1 MKELIVIGGGA
12 SGLAAAISAAQTN
25 PKCSVTI
32 LEGLDR
38 VGKKIL
44 ATGNG
49 RCNLTNEQLAPIHYH
64 SSEPKLLAS
73 FLEQMPLSLA
83 TDFFGRLGLIC
94 ATEDMGRVY
103 PYSRQAST
111 VLDVLLQALEQYH
124 IRVVCDCKVTQLRST
139 KGKYQILCESGQR
152 FSADQVILTGG
163 GMAAPKQGS
172 DGSTLSIATS
182 LGLSVQPTYPCL
194 TAFRC
199 TNPAQKGLKGV
210 RANGKLTL
218 MERDRILASE
228 IGEIQFTDY
237 GLSGIPAFQ
246 LSCHLKPGYK
256 NAVLD
261 VDLVPQ
267 FSDKQLKDYLSHWTK
282 VSSKQ
287 TLEHFLPGLIHKK
300 LLYAVTKQ
308 VGLSPLSRSVSSIS
322 SGELAKLAHIL
333 KHWSFPVTGTLDW
346 AQAQVTGGGISLN
359 NIDPD
364 FSVKKQPGLFLAGEL
379 LDVVGD
385 CGGYNLHWA
394 WCSGILAGR
403 AAANKLR

>member
-1 MKELIVIGGGA
+1 MNELLIIGGGA
-12 SGLAAAISAAQTN
+12 SGLAAAISAAQAN
-25 PKCSVTI
+25 PSLSITI

-49 RCNLTNEQLAPIHYH
+49 RCNLTNQELSPEHYH
-64 SSEPKLLAS
+64 SSDPERLAPL
-73 FLEQMPLSLA
+73 LEQMPLNLA
-83 TDFFGRLGLIC
+83 TDFFGALGLLC
-94 ATEDMGRVY
+94 ATEEMGRVY

-111 VLDVLLQALEQYH
+111 VLDVLLQALEQHH
-124 IRVVCDCKVTQLRST
+124 IRTVCGCKVTEIRSA
-139 KGKYQILCESGQR
+139 KGKFQIFCASGQR
-152 FSADQVILTGG
+152 FTADRVILTGG

-172 DGSTLSIATS
+172 DGSTLTIAKA
-182 LGLSVQPTYPCL
+182 LGLSCKPVYPCL

-199 TNPAQKGLKGV
+199 SNSALKGLKGV
-210 RANGKLTL
+210 RAHGKLTL
-218 MERDRILASE
+218 LERNRVLASE
-228 IGEIQFTDY
+228 TGEIQFTDY

-246 LSCHLKPGYK
+246 LSCHQKPECK
-256 NAVLD
+256 KTVLE

-267 FSDKQLKDYLSHWTK
+267 MDDKQLKDYLFLWK
-282 VSSKQ
+282 RRSSRQ

-322 SGELAKLAHIL
+322 SGELEQLAHTL

-346 AQAQVTGGGISLN
+346 AQAQVTGGGISLRS
-359 NIDPD
+359 IHPD
-364 FSVKKQPGLFLAGEL
+364 FSAASIPGLYLAGEV

-394 WCSGILAGR
+394 WCSGILAGQ
-403 AAANKLR
+403 AAAK